1 MVVELPYEEQLM
13 LERQVRAVQTSA
25 DTNEIAK
32 LCGSLIRQNYHQT
45 KLLQQA
51 LGRII
56 ELEVIEESCEEAPK
70 TKGWWQQL
78 LTRMKF

>member
-13 LERQVRAVQTSA
+13 LERRVRAVQTST

-56 ELEVIEESCEEAPK
+56 ELEVIEESCEEAPR
-70 TKGWWQQL
+70 TKSWWQKL
-78 LTRMKF
+78 LPGMNF